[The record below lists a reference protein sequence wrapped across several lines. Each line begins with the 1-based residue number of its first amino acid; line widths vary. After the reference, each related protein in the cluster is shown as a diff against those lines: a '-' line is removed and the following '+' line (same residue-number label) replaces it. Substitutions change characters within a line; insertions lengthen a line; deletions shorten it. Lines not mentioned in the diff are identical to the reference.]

1 MNLFGSETNIILLL
15 VAFFVVVLFGI
26 DIVVLQINIKKL
38 IKEIGEL

>member
-26 DIVVLQINIKKL
+26 GIVVLQINIKKL